1 MNGLIELF
9 SEVAQHYLTE
19 KKNEF
24 KENRLGTLV
33 RKDIP
38 EAIMTLLDP
47 EKFSVKGSIGQGRWA
62 EIPWVCIY
70 NKSISEK
77 TTYGIDI
84 AILFKADM
92 TGFYITLNQGWT
104 FFEKTYKPKK
114 IAKEKIK
121 QASYTLG
128 KIINNLEYKDDFIDL
143 SSSEPLAVGY
153 ELGSIFNKYYDIK
166 SLPTD
171 QEFQRDIKEF
181 TKMLIEI
188 ELYIGKNRSFE
199 SFYREILNNSF
210 YQELTEDQ
218 GIFKGIDD
226 KEEVYLNM
234 IEEDLEQFFTGE
246 EETSEKATKRAA
258 PVISHS
264 GQEKWP
270 RDSKIAAVALKK
282 ANFLCEAD
290 PTHQTFISKRTK
302 ENYME
307 AHHLIPMSKQGDFE
321 YSLDKVANIK
331 CICPNCHRLLHHGT
345 ENERNKILEV
355 LYNKSILELKA
366 VGLFIEQSELQKLY

>member
-1 MNGLIELF
+1 MIELF

-24 KENRLGTLV
+24 KENQLGILV

-114 IAKEKIK
+114 VAKEKIK
-121 QASYTLG
+121 QASYTLS
-128 KIINNLEYKDDFIDL
+128 KIINNLGYKDDFIDL
-143 SSSEPLAVGY
+143 GSSEPLAVGY
-153 ELGSIFNKYYDIK
+153 ELGAIFNKYYDIK

-181 TKMLIEI
+181 TKMLVEV

-210 YQELTEDQ
+210 YQ
-218 GIFKGIDD
+218 
-226 KEEVYLNM
+226 
-234 IEEDLEQFFTGE
+234 
-246 EETSEKATKRAA
+246 
-258 PVISHS
+258 
-264 GQEKWP
+264 
-270 RDSKIAAVALKK
+270 
-282 ANFLCEAD
+282 
-290 PTHQTFISKRTK
+290 
-302 ENYME
+302 
-307 AHHLIPMSKQGDFE
+307 
-321 YSLDKVANIK
+321 
-331 CICPNCHRLLHHGT
+331 
-345 ENERNKILEV
+345 
-355 LYNKSILELKA
+355 
-366 VGLFIEQSELQKLY
+366 